1 MCIFTSVERYFYF
14 GGNAIKGVDVM
25 INGGDEDKSKYGV
38 DDIDEHLK
46 EQYTMKNHIEHLEG
60 EIKILSKQVVERDDL
75 LKRVYER
82 IDSEVLRKEVDNII
96 PKWDDN
102 IPEHGVLCWVQYNPE
117 GKKKVVTIYSRKN
130 RDDYET
136 TLYWI
141 DSRTIVTPLT
151 NEEIEEFKR

>member
-1 MCIFTSVERYFYF
+1 MF
-14 GGNAIKGVDVM
+14 
-25 INGGDEDKSKYGV
+25 NGGDEDKPKYRV
-38 DDIDEHLK
+38 TDIDECLK
-46 EQYTMKNHIEHLEG
+46 EQYTMRNHIENLEG
-60 EIKILSKQVVERDDL
+60 IIKTLSKQIVERDDL

-82 IDSEVLRKEVDNII
+82 IDSEVLRKEVDTII

-141 DSRTIVTPLT
+141 DSRTLVTPLT
-151 NEEIEEFKR
+151 NEEIEEFNR

>member
-1 MCIFTSVERYFYF
+1 MS
-14 GGNAIKGVDVM
+14 
-25 INGGDEDKSKYGV
+25 NGGDEDKSKYGV
-38 DDIDEHLK
+38 DDIDERLK
-46 EQYTMKNHIEHLEG
+46 EQYTMKNHIQHVAFAQILALEG
-60 EIKILSKQVVERDDL
+60 EIKILSKQLVERDDL

-102 IPEHGVLCWVQYNPE
+102 IPEHGVLCWVQHNPK

>member
-1 MCIFTSVERYFYF
+1 MGKPRCYFC
-14 GGNAIKGVDVM
+14 GDAIKGVDVM

-38 DDIDEHLK
+38 DDIDERLK

-60 EIKILSKQVVERDDL
+60 EIKIHSKQVVERDDL

>member
-1 MCIFTSVERYFYF
+1 MS
-14 GGNAIKGVDVM
+14 
-25 INGGDEDKSKYGV
+25 NGGDEDKSKYGV
-38 DDIDEHLK
+38 DDIDERLK
-46 EQYTMKNHIEHLEG
+46 EQYTMKNHIQHVAFAQILALEG
-60 EIKILSKQVVERDDL
+60 EIKILSKQLVERDDL